1 MAFTIETSL
10 SGIHSRSESTV
21 ATSRAYDRGRASQS
35 SLNATFNN
43 DSRNLLELEIKSGF
57 TKISDGQLRWQD
69 YLRPFSENL
78 EGLALGADLS
88 RWFDTNSFYR
98 KPTVNGEVKLSSKK
112 GKEFPIKNYEL
123 MTSLSRFAPRGKKG
137 KQNFNR
143 TVAIPGPYTFA
154 SLVDDRYYG
163 SKENLVFAFASVMR
177 DVVQFLSKKG
187 FGTVQLNEPSLVY
200 RYGKSALTDKKE
212 LEVFLASYEK
222 YFATLGSNLVLH
234 TYFGDSSK
242 ILGDLTKLEGVGVIG
257 VDFTQTSLAD
267 LKGIEFDGKVMGCGC
282 VDGRNSLVESPE
294 WIAKYCQ
301 DAVRTLK
308 PSGLLILPSC
318 EMKYLPRTFADKKI
332 HSIGRAAKLLRKQMK
347 EGSS

>member
-78 EGLALGADLS
+78 EWLTLGADLS

-98 KPTVNGEVKLSSKK
+98 KPTVSGEVRLSS
-112 GKEFPIKNYEL
+112 
-123 MTSLSRFAPRGKKG
+123 KKG

-163 SKENLVFAFASVMR
+163 SKENLVFAFASVIR
-177 DVVQFLSKKG
+177 EVVQFLSKKG

-212 LEVFLASYEK
+212 LEVFLAAYEK

-242 ILGDLTKLEGVGVIG
+242 ILRDLTKLEGVGVIG

-267 LKGIEFDGKVMGCGC
+267 LKGIEFDGKAMGCGC

-332 HSIGRAAKLLRKQMK
+332 HSIGRAAKLLRKQIK